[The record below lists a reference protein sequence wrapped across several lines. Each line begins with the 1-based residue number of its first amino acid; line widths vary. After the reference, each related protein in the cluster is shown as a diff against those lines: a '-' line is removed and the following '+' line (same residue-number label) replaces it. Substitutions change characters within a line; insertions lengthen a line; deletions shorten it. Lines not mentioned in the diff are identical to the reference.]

1 MAIPCFGWKW
11 CLDIKEDMRW
21 FLLLDCDEWK
31 SPLRKPRVILQKC
44 PTSLTSGPGGTQHFD
59 GFSFSCIASMDLY
72 GSFQMIFF
80 IPSVP
85 SSIWHRFA
93 TRPISSR
100 GKPVAGNALYAEIAS
115 KGGRLRPWVASESPA
130 PWAPESRW
138 ADLFVVQ
145 RSGPAAENGPGFWPH
160 VETWWNSR
168 LSNLQCQHQGLEH
181 FASAGHSENIA
192 IWSSIQ
198 SRLTLKADMCYLL
211 AMSRNFWTLV
221 SWKFVILAKTRLD
234 RGLSDVEHGL
244 NVQLTLLAY
253 FVLCSHKSGLHM
265 PFWPHTNTHTCPRG
279 NIFLPSFAS
288 SPRLV
293 TSASSLTSFEMAA
306 LTKAVG
312 SWWKL

>member
-1 MAIPCFGWKW
+1 MAHFKW
-11 CLDIKEDMRW
+11 FSSSLRSLPQFDIVLPLGQFLPGGNQWLAMRSMQR
-21 FLLLDCDEWK
+21 
-31 SPLRKPRVILQKC
+31 SPLKVAACGHGLPRNPPPLGPRNPGEPICLLCKGQGQ
-44 PTSLTSGPGGTQHFD
+44 LLRMGQDSGHMLKHG
-59 GFSFSCIASMDLY
+59 
-72 GSFQMIFF
+72 
-80 IPSVP
+80 
-85 SSIWHRFA
+85 
-93 TRPISSR
+93 
-100 GKPVAGNALYAEIAS
+100 
-115 KGGRLRPWVASESPA
+115 
-130 PWAPESRW
+130 
-138 ADLFVVQ
+138 
-145 RSGPAAENGPGFWPH
+145 
-160 VETWWNSR
+160 ETWWNSR

-221 SWKFVILAKTRLD
+221 SWKFVFLAKTSLD
-234 RGLSDVEHGL
+234 RGLSEVEHGL

-265 PFWPHTNTHTCPRG
+265 PFWPHTNTHTYPRR

-293 TSASSLTSFEMAA
+293 TASSLTSFEMAA